1 MTPNNKFFNSFLS
14 AFFAL
19 SLLIIPVEKILSQSM
34 PLAEKQ
40 MIEEKKE
47 KLLTQE
53 EKESVKAKLLKV
65 KERTKFAYYNE
76 DGSFSSQKVLLEKVY
91 FDEKGNRTEHIILKA
106 DSLLDRR
113 FTYNYDS
120 LGNAIKSEV
129 YNEYDNIIFKR
140 ESVYNEKSKEI
151 SRKYWEAKSKGESY
165 AELKYNEQ
173 KLLSE
178 LIAYRPNGK
187 IASIVKM
194 IYDNGRLAGI
204 ETLNENG
211 KIIDK
216 SVLIYDGSGNIT
228 SEVFTTQKDTATFK
242 YTYNSDDY
250 LIKTEYPDATRYMEY
265 DANGNLIEDKQIY
278 YTGEREFKVRFSYYD
293 NGLIKEEIRFSADDK
308 PSFYSVF
315 EYEFYK

>member
-1 MTPNNKFFNSFLS
+1 MTSKYKIFNLFLTSFFIM
-14 AFFAL
+14 
-19 SLLIIPVEKILSQSM
+19 SLLLVPAEKLFSQSM

-40 MIEEKKE
+40 LIKEKKE

-53 EKESVKAKLLKV
+53 EKESAKAKLLRV

-76 DGSFSSQKVLLEKVY
+76 DGSFSAQKVLLEKVY
-91 FDEKGNRTEHIILKA
+91 FDENGNRTEQIILKA

-113 FTYNYDS
+113 FTYYYDS
-120 LGNAIKSEV
+120 LGNGIKGES

-140 ESVYNEKSKEI
+140 ESVFNDKSKEI
-151 SRKYWEAKSKGESY
+151 SRKYWEAKSKGESF
-165 AELKYNEQ
+165 AELKYNDQ
-173 KLLSE
+173 NLLSE

-194 IYDNGRLAGI
+194 IYENGRLASV
-204 ETLNENG
+204 ETHSDKG
-211 KIIDK
+211 KILDK
-216 SVLIYDGSGNIT
+216 SILIYDGRGNIT
-228 SEVFTTQKDTATFK
+228 SEIFTTSKDTAAFK

-250 LIKTEYPDATRYMEY
+250 LIKAEYPDATRYMDY
-265 DANGNLIEDKQIY
+265 DENGNMIEDKQIY

-293 NGLIKEEIRFSADDK
+293 NGLIKEEIRYSTDDK
-308 PSFYSVF
+308 PSFYSVY